1 MDFYRSLVGE
11 VGETQCLALGI
22 ALTTHPGGE
31 IAVDF
36 IVIGP
41 PTVPSETR
49 TDL

>member
-11 VGETQCLALGI
+11 TRCLALGI
-22 ALTTHPGGE
+22 ALTTHPGSK

-41 PTVPSETR
+41 PTFSSETH
-49 TDL
+49 TNL

>member
-1 MDFYRSLVGE
+1 MELMDFYRSL

-22 ALTTHPGGE
+22 TLTTHPGSK

-41 PTVPSETR
+41 PTVSGEAR

>member
-1 MDFYRSLVGE
+1 MDFYRSL

-22 ALTTHPGGE
+22 ALTTHSRGK

-41 PTVPSETR
+41 PTVSSETR
-49 TDL
+49 TNQ